1 VRDYLDKREE
11 ELLVVHPPRPAADR
25 KGREPIAPPEAL
37 AADVEGLA
45 TRLRSTA
52 GADERAHLLA
62 AIRSRFGNAF
72 ASQVMKAYG
81 QGGPNAPASTG
92 DDTTSGDKR

>member
-1 VRDYLDKREE
+1 MRDYLNKRED
-11 ELLVVHPPRPAADR
+11 ELLVVHKPRPATDR

-37 AADVEGLA
+37 AADVEGLVA
-45 TRLRSTA
+45 RLRSTV

-72 ASQVMKAYG
+72 TAQVMEAYG
-81 QGGPNAPASTG
+81 QGAPNPPASAA
-92 DDTTSGDKR
+92 DDTTSGDKQ